1 MKSIEL
7 RHIKKF
13 KSLNFHI
20 LSTILYI
27 PSAYKSITYYNKK
40 HRSRKKERC
49 LPATKDW
56 QKKSN

>member
-7 RHIKKF
+7 RFIKKF
-13 KSLNFHI
+13 KSLKFYNSVHNF
-20 LSTILYI
+20 I

-49 LPATKDW
+49 LQQTKDW